1 MLIQFTNQ
9 KLQKMKP
16 LKVLMMAALTTIA
29 IPVFAQNSTG
39 KASAEPSKKVKYNI
53 SEHEEAMLQ
62 KTGTPPA
69 CCMNLTKSPKEQ
81 MKMNIMKIYTG
92 AMAHDGVPYYATL
105 SPKEQMKID
114 LMKID
119 GNKTST
125 YPKSKPVLYLS
136 PKEKMKM
143 VVLGM

>member
-1 MLIQFTNQ
+1 MYEKIANTFYFQF
-9 KLQKMKP
+9 
-16 LKVLMMAALTTIA
+16 
-29 IPVFAQNSTG
+29 
-39 KASAEPSKKVKYNI
+39 ASF
-53 SEHEEAMLQ
+53 
-62 KTGTPPA
+62 T
-69 CCMNLTKSPKEQ
+69 
-81 MKMNIMKIYTG
+81 
-92 AMAHDGVPYYATL
+92 TL
-105 SPKEQMKID
+105 SSNKQRQEQMKID

>member
-1 MLIQFTNQ
+1 
-9 KLQKMKP
+9 MKP

-29 IPVFAQNSTG
+29 IPVLAQNSTG
-39 KASAEPSKKVKYNI
+39 KASGEPSKKIKYI
-53 SEHEEAMLQ
+53 TSEHGEAMLQ
-62 KTGTPPA
+62 KTNTPSG
-69 CCMNLTKSPKEQ
+69 CMDLAKSPKEQ
-81 MKMNIMKIYTG
+81 MKMNIMKIYTD
-92 AMAHDGVPYYATL
+92 ATAHDGVPYYATL

-143 VVLGM
+143 VVLGL

>member
-1 MLIQFTNQ
+1 
-9 KLQKMKP
+9 
-16 LKVLMMAALTTIA
+16 
-29 IPVFAQNSTG
+29 
-39 KASAEPSKKVKYNI
+39 
-53 SEHEEAMLQ
+53 MLQ
-62 KTGTPPA
+62 EPGTPPA

-81 MKMNIMKIYTG
+81 MKMNIMKIDTD
-92 AMAHDGVPYYATL
+92 ATAHDGVPYYATL

-125 YPKSKPVLYLS
+125 YPNNKPVLYLS

>member
-1 MLIQFTNQ
+1 
-9 KLQKMKP
+9 MKP

-39 KASAEPSKKVKYNI
+39 KASAEPSKKIKYNT
-53 SEHEEAMLQ
+53 SEHGEAMLQ
-62 KTGTPPA
+62 KAGTHPA

-81 MKMNIMKIYTG
+81 MKMNIMKIYTDET
-92 AMAHDGVPYYATL
+92 AHNDVPYYATL

-119 GNKTST
+119 GDKTST
-125 YPKSKPVLYLS
+125 YPKSKPV
-136 PKEKMKM
+136 
-143 VVLGM
+143 

>member
-1 MLIQFTNQ
+1 
-9 KLQKMKP
+9 MKP

-39 KASAEPSKKVKYNI
+39 KASADPSKKVKYNTA
-53 SEHEEAMLQ
+53 EHGEAMLQ

-81 MKMNIMKIYTG
+81 MKMNIMKIYMG
-92 AMAHDGVPYYATL
+92 AMVHDGVPYYATL

-114 LMKID
+114 LKID
-119 GNKTST
+119 ADKNST
-125 YPKSKPVLYLS
+125 YPDRHAKSKPALYLS